1 VSLRLNNHSEMDI
14 QSVRSGVLNER
25 STRNKETTNNGKIII
40 PMTLNDE
47 ESKGNREGKTQN
59 MLNFNF

>member
-1 VSLRLNNHSEMDI
+1 MDI